1 MSEYNIKVG
10 VTLQFDAEREKD
22 IIDKIENLVGRRK
35 ISEFISNM
43 IRVVFDNPAILRMV
57 ETKTSEYGL
66 TDEREIFFKGLE
78 SEAYKMKNKIDTIY
92 DMAMKVYMLALFG
105 KRLGIEKKADNLIQ
119 AQFVLQNQLD
129 ELCRI
134 LGISNTGFIYE
145 SNKLDTLKTKA
156 DEVMEYIIDVY
167 DNIISEIK
175 TNILIDNTMKYSS
188 SEQKKFESSDD
199 QNKISN
205 DNTNK
210 FTNSK
215 ETDSTIK
222 IKQIDKRVKQ
232 EVNRGTDQNKSSE
245 VLYNNEG
252 ISEDDDEIIDFG
264 AGADFEALS
273 KFVGF

>member
-1 MSEYNIKVG
+1 
-10 VTLQFDAEREKD
+10 
-22 IIDKIENLVGRRK
+22 
-35 ISEFISNM
+35 
-43 IRVVFDNPAILRMV
+43 
-57 ETKTSEYGL
+57 
-66 TDEREIFFKGLE
+66 
-78 SEAYKMKNKIDTIY
+78 
-92 DMAMKVYMLALFG
+92 
-105 KRLGIEKKADNLIQ
+105 
-119 AQFVLQNQLD
+119 
-129 ELCRI
+129 
-134 LGISNTGFIYE
+134 
-145 SNKLDTLKTKA
+145 
-156 DEVMEYIIDVY
+156 
-167 DNIISEIK
+167 
-175 TNILIDNTMKYSS
+175 MKYSS